1 MQELI
6 DKKITGIDYSKK
18 HFILN
23 TTEGDID
30 LMDLYQV
37 RGRSLYLIPDI
48 KKSLSEGHFIDGIIM
63 NVNEYEGDS
72 ALGKNNVVIKQ
83 KRLTLSIGLKFKPE
97 AKVADEKIVIT
108 FCE

>member
-6 DKKITGIDYSKK
+6 DKKITGIEYGKK
-18 HFILN
+18 KFILN
-23 TTEGDID
+23 TTDGPID
-30 LMDLYQV
+30 LMKLYKV
-37 RGRSLYLIPDI
+37 EGRSLYLIPDM
-48 KKSLSEGHFIDGIIM
+48 KKSLEQDHFIDGIIM
-63 NVNEYEGDS
+63 SVRKYSGDN
-72 ALGKNNVVIKQ
+72 ALGKNNTVIKQ